1 MTSAE
6 KWQLDQGTAHVF
18 PASKQGIER
27 PVLLVA
33 APSQGPT
40 DLAALEAGLSGDYPF
55 IEQLNKDGRDLILV
69 GFDNGNPPMSQSSNT
84 IRSAIMQTVVKRLG
98 SSQLVVGGIGEGA
111 LIALYSL
118 TLLERQGIDHDTAL
132 YFSYDGTQAS
142 GQDAD
147 TLRKL
152 GDRPMRPRLLKLVS
166 DGFSD
171 KLDDNVFDECTNGSK
186 AETGQLISQDLG
198 KWLLEKLPS

>member
-1 MTSAE
+1 MASAE

-40 DLAALEAGLSGDYPF
+40 DFAALEAGLSGDYPF
-55 IEQLNKDGRDLILV
+55 IEQLNKYGRDLILV
-69 GFDNGNPPMSQSSNT
+69 GFDNGNPPMDQSFGT
-84 IRSAIMQTVVKRLG
+84 VRSAIMQTVVKRLG
-98 SSQLVVGGIGEGA
+98 SKRLVVGGIGGGA
-111 LIALYSL
+111 LIALYTL

-142 GQDAD
+142 GQDDD

-152 GDRPMRPRLLKLVS
+152 GNQPLRPRLLKLVS
-166 DGFSD
+166 DGFPD
-171 KLDDNVFDECTNGSK
+171 KLDNNIFDEFANGSK
-186 AETGQLISQDLG
+186 AEAGQLISQDLG